1 MAKYYTQDATVGKD
15 VYRFY
20 GDQAAHAH
28 DTGVEFSKAITD
40 LMQLSFP
47 NAKKIELGHFASN
60 QSSIP
65 SGGKSVI
72 ELKWKKGAWT
82 NK

>member
-1 MAKYYTQDATVGKD
+1 MATYYTQDATIGKD

-28 DTGVEFSKAITD
+28 DIGVKFSKAITD
-40 LMQLSFP
+40 LMKLSFP
-47 NAKKIELGHFASN
+47 KAPTIELGHFMSN

-65 SGGKSVI
+65 TGGKSVT
-72 ELKWKKGAWT
+72 ELKWKKGVWT
-82 NK
+82 NT